1 MVPAAD
7 RFLHLHQ
14 DHFVVKWQWLF
25 TGTMLRAY
33 ADTCATA
40 TISKGELDDLVAQG
54 AMRWGARQAWVVAEG
69 SKERE
74 VA

>member
-1 MVPAAD
+1 MIPAAD

-33 ADTCATA
+33 ADTGVTA
-40 TISKGELDDLVAQG
+40 TICKSELDDLVD
-54 AMRWGARQAWVVAEG
+54 R
-69 SKERE
+69 
-74 VA
+74 

>member
-1 MVPAAD
+1 MIPAAD

-33 ADTCATA
+33 ADTGVTA
-40 TISKGELDDLVAQG
+40 TICKSELDDLVDRG
-54 AMRWGARQAWVVAEG
+54 LMRWGARQAWVVPQG
-69 SKERE
+69 GKERE

>member
-7 RFLHLHQ
+7 RFLALHQ

-33 ADTCATA
+33 ADTGEVATV
-40 TISKGELDDLVAQG
+40 SRGELDNLVAQG
-54 AMRWGARQAWVVAEG
+54 AMRWGARQAWVVAQG
-69 SKERE
+69 GKERE